1 MKISDY
7 SCKFYN
13 GDKTL
18 NNYLNDIRKYTVPT
32 LEEEEALFERIADG
46 DEAAKKEIVERNQ
59 RFVYS
64 LAKIYSKDES
74 EVLDY
79 VNEGNIGLITAID
92 SFDPTKGIKFITYA
106 VWYIRRS
113 MNYYLTNTN
122 SLITKSNSMKLGK
135 KIDKVKQVFFNE
147 NGYLPTTEDIVEL
160 VKKYYDID
168 VKDVSDIYDLR
179 IASINDEVSDD
190 YTVEENSM
198 FNEKTSSENEY
209 ETESNE
215 TYNSMLVNDILS
227 RLTPKQQDIIK
238 MAYGIGYERSY
249 TPVEIGAKYNM
260 DEITINQ
267 LKSNIMEYLR
277 DNRGEY
283 KLAI

>member
-64 LAKIYSKDES
+64 LAKIYSEDES

>member
-209 ETESNE
+209 ETESND
-215 TYNSMLVNDILS
+215 TYNSMLVNNILS

>member
-1 MKISDY
+1 
-7 SCKFYN
+7 
-13 GDKTL
+13 
-18 NNYLNDIRKYTVPT
+18 
-32 LEEEEALFERIADG
+32 
-46 DEAAKKEIVERNQ
+46 
-59 RFVYS
+59 
-64 LAKIYSKDES
+64 
-74 EVLDY
+74 
-79 VNEGNIGLITAID
+79 
-92 SFDPTKGIKFITYA
+92 
-106 VWYIRRS
+106 
-113 MNYYLTNTN
+113 
-122 SLITKSNSMKLGK
+122 MKLGK